1 MVAQCIKCGNYQW
14 DKKVEN
20 NQITCPRCGYSWK
33 FNKLPLFILTG
44 CSGVGK
50 TTTAHELMLSTEE
63 FVVLDADFFFN
74 LMPHETQEDYLQ
86 QIEKLEELSKNIM
99 QAGKPVLWAMAGNL
113 DKLNSVYHRQFYSD
127 IFCLALVCDEET
139 LRHRM
144 MQGRGITDDE
154 WIQSSVEY
162 NNYFKTHTVIYDIP
176 FDVCDTEGKEVGQV
190 VEEVK
195 KWVNEKMAEGKN
207 GNS

>member
-1 MVAQCIKCGNYQW
+1 MAAQCIKCGNYKW
-14 DKKVEN
+14 DKIVEN
-20 NQITCPRCGYSWK
+20 NRITCPRCGYSWK

-50 TTTAHELMLSTEE
+50 TTTAHELMLSTEDL
-63 FVVLDADFFFN
+63 VVLDADFFHD
-74 LMPHETQEDYLQ
+74 LMPHETQEDYRRR
-86 QIEKLEELSKNIM
+86 IEKMEDLSKNIM

-113 DKLNSVYHRQFYSD
+113 DKLNSVYNRRFYSD
-127 IFCLALVCDEET
+127 IFCLALVCDEQT

-144 MQGRGITDDE
+144 VQGRGITDDE
-154 WIQSSVEY
+154 WIRSSVEY
-162 NNYFKTHTVIYDIP
+162 NNYFKTHTAIYDIR

-195 KWVNEKMAEGKN
+195 KWVTEKMTGIK
-207 GNS
+207 